1 MADALPALHEEA
13 SNRKDFPIGAAAM
26 KLEAYL
32 GKENYQRVPLSRSSL
47 GHFHTPGSLN
57 GHPVVVLIDTGAA
70 STVVDLGSAR
80 DLGLTANKLA
90 VTGGGA
96 GGASL
101 EIYDLPNAKLMLG
114 EVKPRPR
121 ALLAMDLAHVNQAL
135 ALRGEGRVDVVLGAD
150 VLEIQQAVIDYGSS
164 SLFLKQ

>member
-1 MADALPALHEEA
+1 
-13 SNRKDFPIGAAAM
+13 M
-26 KLEAYL
+26 KLDVYL

-47 GHFHTPGSLN
+47 GHFHTLGSLN

-70 STVVDLGSAR
+70 SSVVDLGSAH
-80 DLGLTANKLA
+80 DLGLT

-114 EVKPRPR
+114 EVEPRPR

-150 VLEIQQAVIDYGSS
+150 VLEIQEAVIDYRSS
-164 SLFLKQ
+164 SLFLKK

>member
-1 MADALPALHEEA
+1 
-13 SNRKDFPIGAAAM
+13 M
-26 KLEAYL
+26 KLDVYL
-32 GKENYQRVPLSRSSL
+32 GKENYQQVPLSRSSL

-70 STVVDLGSAR
+70 STVVDLGSAH

-114 EVKPRPR
+114 EV
-121 ALLAMDLAHVNQAL
+121 
-135 ALRGEGRVDVVLGAD
+135 
-150 VLEIQQAVIDYGSS
+150 
-164 SLFLKQ
+164 

>member
-1 MADALPALHEEA
+1 MELD
-13 SNRKDFPIGAAAM
+13 
-26 KLEAYL
+26 AYL
-32 GKENYQRVPLSRSSL
+32 GKENYQRVALSRSSL

-70 STVVDLGSAR
+70 STVVDLGSANN
-80 DLGLTANKLA
+80 LGLTANKLP

-101 EIYDLPNAKLMLG
+101 EIYDLHDARLTLG

-150 VLEIQQAVIDYGSS
+150 VLVSQEAIIDYGSS
-164 SLFLKQ
+164 SLFLKR

>member
-1 MADALPALHEEA
+1 LHEEVF
-13 SNRKDFPIGAAAM
+13 NRKDFPISGATM
-26 KLEAYL
+26 TLDTYL
-32 GKENYQRVPLSRSSL
+32 SQENYQRVPLSRSSL
-47 GHFHTPGSLN
+47 GHFHTSGSLN

-70 STVVDLGSAR
+70 STVVDLGSAH

-90 VTGGGA
+90 MTGGGA

-101 EIYDLPNAKLMLG
+101 EIYDLPSARLMLG
-114 EVKPRPR
+114 EVQPRPR